1 MQPNRLT
8 QLSFHY
14 KSSIKLFLQYYVCPQ
29 NVMQYSGTLLQ
40 YEESWEINEGGQ
52 ESLRDLVNWEG
63 IYNKSSQN
71 YTQRDAFIIS

>member
-1 MQPNRLT
+1 
-8 QLSFHY
+8 
-14 KSSIKLFLQYYVCPQ
+14 
-29 NVMQYSGTLLQ
+29 MQYSGTLLQ

-63 IYNKSSQN
+63 ICNKSSQN

>member
-1 MQPNRLT
+1 
-8 QLSFHY
+8 
-14 KSSIKLFLQYYVCPQ
+14 
-29 NVMQYSGTLLQ
+29 MQYSGTLLQ